1 MSLTRLAGAWSSDG
15 FLAKS
20 TVPSGAS
27 RRADSALRCK
37 VRSPWAEAGAQAGT
51 AMRRA
56 AEEITTRRRT
66 RIDCKGAGG
75 PGLAKML
82 SARSFELGRRL
93 KPGRAPTR
101 HVHGLA
107 RARVLA
113 LARLAP
119 PDGKRAE
126 SHEGDGLSALER
138 AADRGEKRAQGPVRG
153 GFGPAALGRHRRDE
167 IHASHESRNA
177 MAIRSGR
184 MLAEAVCR
192 GQAPSTHTRTS
203 GGMLDAP

>member
-27 RRADSALRCK
+27 RRAHSALRCK

-51 AMRRA
+51 AMMRA
-56 AEEITTRRRT
+56 TEEITTRRRT

-82 SARSFELGRRL
+82 SASSLELGRRL
-93 KPGRAPTR
+93 EPGRAPTR
-101 HVHGLA
+101 HVHGF
-107 RARVLA
+107 A

-167 IHASHESRNA
+167 IRASHESRKV

-203 GGMLDAP
+203 GG

>member
-27 RRADSALRCK
+27 RRADSALRCR

-66 RIDCKGAGG
+66 RIDCKGGGG
-75 PGLAKML
+75 PGLAKIL
-82 SARSFELGRRL
+82 SASSLELGRRL
-93 KPGRAPTR
+93 EPGRAPTG
-101 HVHGLA
+101 HVHRFA
-107 RARVLA
+107 RPRVFA
-113 LARLAP
+113 FARLAAA
-119 PDGKRAE
+119 DGKRAE
-126 SHEGDGLSALER
+126 AHEGDGLPPLEGG
-138 AADRGEKRAQGPVRG
+138 ADRGEERAQSPVRG

-167 IHASHESRNA
+167 IDASHERRNA

-184 MLAEAVCR
+184 MLAEVVCG
-192 GQAPSTHTRTS
+192 GQEPPTHTPSS
-203 GGMLDAP
+203 GGMFGA